1 MNLLCSECS
10 TQLSKQDLRLNKSY
24 PIGKLYCDWCQTRQE
39 RKLIK
44 KFSKEVASSLDFYD
58 FNQQLESKRNK

>member
-10 TQLSKQDLRLNKSY
+10 TQLSKQDLRLNKLY

-39 RKLIK
+39 RKIIK
-44 KFSKEVASSLDFYD
+44 KLSKDTSSALDFYNY
-58 FNQQLESKRNK
+58 NQLTEIKDK

>member
-44 KFSKEVASSLDFYD
+44 KFSKDTSSALDFYYK
-58 FNQQLESKRNK
+58 QQMENKER

>member
-44 KFSKEVASSLDFYD
+44 KLSKDTSSSLDFY
-58 FNQQLESKRNK
+58 NYKQQLERKNK

>member
-10 TQLSKQDLRLNKSY
+10 IQLSKQDLRLNKSY
-24 PIGKLYCDWCQTRQE
+24 HIGKLYCDWCQTRQE

-44 KFSKEVASSLDFYD
+44 KFSKDTSSALDFYNY
-58 FNQQLESKRNK
+58 NQQMENKER

>member
-24 PIGKLYCDWCQTRQE
+24 PVGKLYCGWCQTRQE

-44 KFSKEVASSLDFYD
+44 KLSKDISSALDFY
-58 FNQQLESKRNK
+58 NYTQQTDKKNK

>member
-1 MNLLCSECS
+1 
-10 TQLSKQDLRLNKSY
+10 LRLNKSY
-24 PIGKLYCDWCQTRQE
+24 PIGKLYCDWCQTRKE

>member
-10 TQLSKQDLRLNKSY
+10 TQLSKQDLRLNKSC

-44 KFSKEVASSLDFYD
+44 KLSKDGNSALGFYNHTKQKEIKD
-58 FNQQLESKRNK
+58 S

>member
-10 TQLSKQDLRLNKSY
+10 TQLSKKELRLNRKY
-24 PIGKLYCDWCQTRQE
+24 PIGKLYCDWCQTRKE

-44 KFSKEVASSLDFYD
+44 KLSKDISSNLDFYNYCLD
-58 FNQQLESKRNK
+58 E

>member
-44 KFSKEVASSLDFYD
+44 KLSKDTSSSLDFY
-58 FNQQLESKRNK
+58 NYKQQPERKNK